1 MKIAGMLKNTTSY
14 GPGHRFVVF
23 LQSCQHHCDG
33 CQAAAQCHNSGVD
46 FPEDELC
53 SMMTSDPET
62 AGLTICGGE
71 PFAQAEECL
80 ALADAAH
87 TAGLNV
93 WCVTTETYEAL
104 LCGTDAQQALLRK
117 TDVLIDSG
125 APAFQQAVPPA
136 LSLSKN
142 AERIILVA
150 ESLTSGPGVL
160 WKS

>member
-1 MKIAGMLKNTTSY
+1 MKIAGMLKDATSY

-53 SMMTSDPET
+53 SMMVSDPET

-80 ALADAAH
+80 ALAEAAH
-87 TAGLNV
+87 AAGLDV
-93 WCVTTETYEAL
+93 WCVTAKTYEAL
-104 LCGTDAQQALLRK
+104 LCGTDSQKALLRK

-125 APAFQQAVPPA
+125 TPAFRQTVPSA

-142 AERIILVA
+142 AARIILVA
-150 ESLTSGPGVL
+150 ESLSHGHVVL
-160 WKS
+160 WES